1 MFLQQRGKDLSD
13 FQIQYIKGVG
23 PHRARLLSRLGI
35 RTVKDAMYYLP
46 YRYEDRSNLRRIS
59 DLRYGNVETVCGKV
73 ISAEVIRVPKRNLK
87 IFELIINDGSGL
99 LKGKWFNQP
108 FMKRNFEIGQKVILY
123 GTVRRD
129 PYPVRKK
136 FFNGAYWGIGFEM
149 DNPEYEIVSDDG
161 DSLIHTNRIVPV
173 YRVTGGLSVRQM
185 RSIMF
190 NLINTCIKDVFDPV
204 PLEILRKN
212 AFPNLSESLLQVH
225 FPDMGADIGLLNR
238 GVSEFHKRLS
248 FDELFM
254 FELGLAATKRRSVLE
269 KGIAFNHKGRLLE
282 RLIEALPFSLTG
294 AQEKVFS
301 NILRDMRRPHPMNRL
316 IQGDVGCGKTVIALM
331 AMTVAAEC
339 GYQSALMAPTEILA
353 EQHYINIHRMV
364 EDLGLKI
371 CLLTGS
377 KSALRVTR
385 DTLRDKIAS
394 GEIDIVVGTHALIQE
409 GVRFR
414 KLGLV
419 IIDEQH
425 RFGVMQR
432 ALLRKKAINPDVLV
446 MTATPIPRTLAL
458 TLYGDLDYSVIDELP
473 PNRRPVTTLLFAPG
487 QKDYIYRLIREEV
500 KKGRQVYVVYPVIE
514 ESEKS
519 DLRSAIKGKNALE
532 KFFPEFRVGLL
543 HGRMKAQDRE
553 EIMASFKHGEIDI
566 LVSTTVIEVGVDV
579 PNATLMLIVHAE
591 RFGLAQLH
599 QLRGRIGRG
608 SHRSY
613 CILLAYEPYGEEAKK
628 RLDIMVRSNDGFRI
642 AEEDLNIR
650 GPGEFFGTRQSGMP
664 NLRIANIVRD
674 AKILDIA
681 RREAFDLIDRDP
693 ELKGFPLLRNA
704 LEIFW
709 KGKIEL
715 FKTG

>member
-23 PHRARLLSRLGI
+23 PQRARLLSRLGI
-35 RTVKDAMYYLP
+35 KTVKDALYYLP
-46 YRYEDRSNLRRIS
+46 YRYEDRSNIRKIS
-59 DLRYGNVETVCGKV
+59 DLRYGNVETVSGKV
-73 ISAEVIRVPKRNLK
+73 ISAEVIRLQGRNLK
-87 IFELIINDGSGL
+87 IFELTVNDGSGL

-108 FMKRNFEIGQKVILY
+108 FMKKNFKVGHEVLLC
-123 GTVRRD
+123 GTVKRN
-129 PYPVRKK
+129 P
-136 FFNGAYWGIGFEM
+136 YWGIGFEM
-149 DNPEYEIVSDDG
+149 DNPEYEIISNVVATRSRD
-161 DSLIHTNRIVPV
+161 DSLIHTNRVVPV
-173 YRVTGGLSVRQM
+173 YRVTSGLSVRQI

-190 NLINTCIKDVFDPV
+190 NLINTCIKDVYDPI
-204 PLEILRKN
+204 PMEILRKN
-212 AFPNLSESLLQVH
+212 GLPGLSESLSQVH
-225 FPDMGADIGLLNR
+225 FPDTGVDIGFLNR
-238 GVSEFHKRLS
+238 GVSEFHRRLS

-254 FELGLAATKRRSVLE
+254 LELGLAVMKRGSILE
-269 KGIAFNHKGRLLE
+269 KGIAFNPVPNLSGLK
-282 RLIEALPFSLTG
+282 RLIEMLPFRLTR
-294 AQEKVFS
+294 AQERVFS
-301 NILRDMRRPHPMNRL
+301 DILRDLKMPHPMNRL

-331 AMTVAAEC
+331 AMTVVAEC

-377 KSALRVTR
+377 KKDRPLSE
-385 DTLRDKIAS
+385 IAS

-409 GVRFR
+409 GVIF
-414 KLGLV
+414 KNLGLV
-419 IIDEQH
+419 VIDEQH

-473 PNRRPVTTLLFAPG
+473 PDRRPVTTLLFNPG

-500 KKGRQVYVVYPVIE
+500 KKGRQVYVVYPIIE
-514 ESEKS
+514 ESEKT
-519 DLRSAIKGKNALE
+519 DLRSAIRGKNAFE
-532 KFFPEFRVGLL
+532 KFFPEFKVGLL
-543 HGRMKAQDRE
+543 HGRMKAQERE
-553 EIMASFKHGEIDI
+553 EIMSFFKQGEIDI

-579 PNATLMLIVHAE
+579 PNATLMLIIHAE

-599 QLRGRIGRG
+599 QLRGRVGRG

-613 CILLAYEPYGEEAKK
+613 CMLVAYEPYGEEARK
-628 RLDIMVRSNDGFRI
+628 RLGIMARSNDGFRI

-664 NLRIANIVRD
+664 DLRIANIVRD
-674 AKILDIA
+674 ARLLDVA
-681 RREAFDLIDRDP
+681 RREAFSLIVGDP
-693 ELKGFPLLRNA
+693 DLKGLPVLRKS
-704 LEIFW
+704 LERFW
-709 KGKIEL
+709 EGKVEL